1 MNTNKLTSVTYL
13 QTKPMRR
20 NTKTLL
26 FVVSFSLL
34 AVFAQAQI
42 MTGYQPVEINATNP
56 YQMRTTSLLLD
67 RRVPVAPM
75 QSGYGFQYG
84 TRSSSSY
91 SQFGVISLFSKDSK
105 YSRRR
110 TWTRD
115 GLFTA
120 DNFMSSGSAYASN
133 VELNSGSAGG
143 GPRRVG
149 GNDHDP
155 DPFMGEPVPLG
166 DAPFVLI
173 ALLLAGYVLYAS
185 VRRYRKGA
193 RRDREEW
200 Y

>member
-1 MNTNKLTSVTYL
+1 ML
-13 QTKPMRR
+13 R

-26 FVVSFSLL
+26 FVVTFSLL

-42 MTGYQPVEINATNP
+42 MTGYQPVEINATDP
-56 YQMRTTSLLLD
+56 YQMRTTSFLLD
-67 RRVPVAPM
+67 RRVAAVPM
-75 QSGYGFQYG
+75 QSGYGYQYG
-84 TRSSSSY
+84 MRSTSSR
-91 SQFGVISLFSKDSK
+91 SQFGVISLLSKDSK
-105 YSRRR
+105 YGRRR

-133 VELNSGSAGG
+133 VELNSGSAG